1 MCNPSSQCKHIIYR
15 YTAAG
20 TACSGNDGGV
30 PGCLLWGQ
38 YYIIIY
44 LRVSKRQTKGMP
56 KTSFTFGNFH
66 FTLFIARRAC
76 VYVLLL
82 LYTYNNADD
91 SARTH
96 ICVPSPESKCVA
108 FRRTRPR
115 RNHHHRRSTPPPSPV
130 SAKYYIYYHF
140 VNRSPPTFSYLYNI
154 T

>member
-1 MCNPSSQCKHIIYR
+1 MCNPSSQCKHTYR
-15 YTAAG
+15 HTAAG

-76 VYVLLL
+76 VYYYY
-82 LYTYNNADD
+82 YT
-91 SARTH
+91 RTIMPMTVH
-96 ICVPSPESKCVA
+96 VPTYVCAYLSPESKCVA

-115 RNHHHRRSTPPPSPV
+115 RNHHRRRSSPPPSPV
-130 SAKYYIYYHF
+130 SAKYYILFRKPFATY
-140 VNRSPPTFSYLYNI
+140 TFSYLFNI